1 MLKRLDGKDRRCL
14 FNSTVIKAM
23 TYGSEVWSPTKAEEN
38 LLAVTERAMERRM
51 LKVFLCDHIK
61 NDTLRQMSGVKDVV
75 VATRENKLRWAGH
88 VARLRDD
95 RWSSIIKNW
104 LPRERK
110 RPVGRPPLR
119 WREYMVK
126 VVGQNWQGIAQ
137 DRVVWKSCARR
148 VSTTH

>member
-1 MLKRLDGKDRRCL
+1 
-14 FNSTVIKAM
+14 
-23 TYGSEVWSPTKAEEN
+23 
-38 LLAVTERAMERRM
+38 
-51 LKVFLCDHIK
+51 
-61 NDTLRQMSGVKDVV
+61 MSGVKDVV

-95 RWSSIIKNW
+95 RWSSIINDW

-119 WREYMVK
+119 WREYMVN
-126 VVGQNWQGIAQ
+126 VAGQNWQGIAQ

-148 VSTTH
+148 ISTTH

>member
-1 MLKRLDGKDRRCL
+1 
-14 FNSTVIKAM
+14 
-23 TYGSEVWSPTKAEEN
+23 
-38 LLAVTERAMERRM
+38 MERRI
-51 LKVFLCDHIK
+51 LKVSLCDHIN
-61 NDTLRQMSGVKDVV
+61 NDTLRQMSGVKDIV
-75 VATRENKLRWAGH
+75 VATRENKLRWAGN

-104 LPRERK
+104 LPRGIK

-119 WREYMVK
+119 WRKYMVK

-148 VSTTH
+148 VSATH